1 MGNSPSSSGG
11 ANQAPAPN
19 CQPYGGGRS
28 VNSSSSSTTVVAVPF
43 AGGGNT
49 ETSGQSEQSCPNTI
63 LTDQTQ
69 INRTQNLNNIDNSVV
84 MINKSNLKSIST
96 SINQMVVN
104 SITNTTSSAS
114 QSVNI
119 AQKLS
124 INIEGVAKDV
134 TVTNISQTAT
144 IDLSNAIS
152 TELSAIDN
160 VRTDLTN
167 EIMQQFKNT
176 LDPKV
181 MSNASNDIQ
190 NEIANQTAAAVKQK
204 NDLKSETKK
213 ETILFPGATP
223 YPPPPANANANIITK
238 QKTVNDLL
246 VSTTISAPFSLTND
260 VSKTIETNIQNSVTQ
275 NFTRNTVTQ
284 LMQAINLS
292 QDMSIKIKSVG
303 GNVTVSNISQLAN
316 IQLRQV
322 LDQKMNIGAA
332 ITNNMSSNLG
342 VQNDEKLTLDKKDV
356 STNNNKNTVRN
367 TSDSTSDQDQKSS
380 SSLTMTTGF
389 GGSFGS
395 FGSCGSS
402 FFIFCSCCICIVL
415 CMVGPMLGGMIP
427 ASGDSEGS
435 EEETSE
441 KSTSSNAA
449 ASPETP
455 ESSEAASPE
464 AASPEAASPEA
475 ASPEAAS
482 SEQPTGTSVGGY
494 Y

>member
-1 MGNSPSSSGG
+1 MPD
-11 ANQAPAPN
+11 QAPAPD

-28 VNSSSSSTTVVAVPF
+28 VNSSSSSTTVVVTPIG
-43 AGGGNT
+43 GGGNNQ
-49 ETSGQSEQSCPNTI
+49 TSSQSEQSCPNTI

-69 INRTQNLNNIDNSVV
+69 INKTQNLNNIDNSVI
-84 MINKSNLKSIST
+84 MINKSNIKSIAT

-104 SITNTTSSAS
+104 SITNTTSSSS
-114 QSVNI
+114 QNVNI

-134 TVTNISQTAT
+134 TVSNISQTAT

-152 TELSAIDN
+152 TEMSAIDN
-160 VRTDLTN
+160 VRTDLSN
-167 EIMQQFKNT
+167 QIMQQFSNNISS
-176 LDPKV
+176 DV
-181 MSNASNDIQ
+181 MSKASNDIQ
-190 NEIANQTAAAVKQK
+190 NEIANQTAAAVKQR
-204 NDLKSETKK
+204 NDLKSDTKQD
-213 ETILFPGATP
+213 TLLFPGATP
-223 YPPPPANANANIITK
+223 YPPPPENANANIITK

-246 VSTTISAPFSLTND
+246 VSTSISAPFSLTND

-322 LDQKMNIGAA
+322 LDQKMNIGTA
-332 ITNNMSSNLG
+332 ITNSMSASAG
-342 VQNDEKLTLDKKDV
+342 IQNDESVTLKKRDA
-356 STNNNKNTVRN
+356 SSNINNNDLRN

-389 GGSFGS
+389 GGSLGS
-395 FGSCGSS
+395 CNSCGSS
-402 FFIFCSCCICIVL
+402 FFILCSCCICIVL
-415 CMVGPMLGGMIP
+415 CMVGPMLGSMIP
-427 ASGDSEGS
+427 ASGDSEAS
-435 EEETSE
+435 EEGTSE
-441 KSTSSNAA
+441 ESTSSEAPA
-449 ASPETP
+449 TP
-455 ESSEAASPE
+455 ESSEAAP
-464 AASPEAASPEA
+464 APASPEAS
-475 ASPEAAS
+475 S

>member
-1 MGNSPSSSGG
+1 MGNAPSSSGG
-11 ANQAPAPN
+11 AEQAPAPN

-28 VNSSSSSTTVVAVPF
+28 VNSASSSTTVVGTPIG
-43 AGGGNT
+43 GGGNT

-69 INRTQNLNNIDNSVV
+69 INRTQNLNNIDNSVI
-84 MINKSNLKSIST
+84 MINKSNIKSIST

-104 SITNTTSSAS
+104 SITNTTSSSS
-114 QSVNI
+114 QNVNI

-134 TVTNISQTAT
+134 TVSNISQTAT

-152 TELSAIDN
+152 TEMSAIDN
-160 VRTDLTN
+160 VRTDLSN
-167 EIMQQFKNT
+167 QIMQQFSNNISS
-176 LDPKV
+176 DV
-181 MSNASNDIQ
+181 MSKASNDIQ

-213 ETILFPGATP
+213 ETLLFPGATP

-322 LDQKMNIGAA
+322 LDQKMNIGTA
-332 ITNNMSSNLG
+332 ITNSMSASAG
-342 VQNDEKLTLDKKDV
+342 IQNDESVTLKKRDE
-356 STNNNKNTVRN
+356 SSNINRNDLRN
-367 TSDSTSDQDQKSS
+367 TADSTSDQDQKSS

-389 GGSFGS
+389 GGSTA
-395 FGSCGSS
+395 SCGSS

-427 ASGDSEGS
+427 ASGDSEAS

-441 KSTSSNAA
+441 ESTSSDAPA
-449 ASPETP
+449 
-455 ESSEAASPE
+455 SEASATE
-464 AASPEAASPEA
+464 APAGA
-475 ASPEAAS
+475 EAAS
-482 SEQPTGTSVGGY
+482 SDAPETSVGGY